1 MSDTVNRLV
10 YGELIFTDQE
20 IQEGE
25 TYEAAALLSDALEI
39 GTFQMEL
46 YLRDESKGA
55 ALTGFRRND
64 KLLYYHRERLQG
76 TYYIESVERTGKFT
90 YTITANNALA
100 LLDQSDHMGGIY
112 TGQTVEEL
120 VAEICNIPY
129 QVQTKFAKVK
139 LYGWLPVATRRAN
152 LAQVLFAV
160 GAQAKVDQIG
170 TLRIESLWDGVSST
184 ITPDRVFWGDKVRY
198 EAQVT
203 EVAVLEHQYIPGTEE
218 IQLFEG
224 TTQSGDV
231 IQFQEPVHS
240 LAASGFSLLEQGAN
254 YARVSAGTGTLTGKK
269 YVHTTR
275 DVRQAVT
282 PGDVANVVEVKEA
295 TLVSL
300 VNSAAVAERLAEYYK
315 WIEAMEATVVY
326 DGERP
331 GDVIAFEHPFG
342 GASVGCVKSASITIG
357 GRLVAE
363 EVTAIGYKPPS
374 SDIVEIYDVRK
385 LITTN
390 DPIVVPDGVTKMR
403 AVLISGGTAG
413 QNGTDGEPGADGESA
428 WCSAGDNGEFT
439 SDSQGVGGAGGN
451 KGLGGSGGK
460 VYSVDIE
467 VIPGQIISPNIGFGG
482 VASDTSGEQ
491 GSPGSATTLTVGGVV
506 YTSDDGSASPSGYMD
521 LVTGEVFAASGLDGV
536 DGGYGGKSA
545 SKSENAESGADVGE
559 NTGGKLAS
567 GNKAGDDS
575 KYGPWLYQSSSDDKR
590 QITNEL
596 NHYSYKGYTSY
607 RRTAEGGFSSSG
619 SQKTIGYT
627 HGNPIVAGTVY
638 SEFLNYSVPSN
649 ATGTFAY
656 ANSSMTETQVI
667 DQGYE
672 DKQRVYQ
679 WTHSARRTYKRGRA
693 ESTYGNLGA
702 GGGGAANGVNGNDA
716 TLTCEG
722 GAGADAVTP
731 EAPDKIGTGGT
742 GGSGGGGGGAGG
754 NGFISVEG
762 NDRDVA
768 YSKYQSGMPGGPG
781 GRFGKGSAGAPGG
794 IILYYGEPKV
804 IVSGPIKER
813 NNRQFLDQYGRRFIV

>member
-357 GRLVAE
+357 GRLVAQE
-363 EVTAIGYKPPS
+363 TTAIGYRPPLFTQT
-374 SDIVEIYDVRK
+374 EILDGRV
-385 LITTN
+385 LIDADTAWT
-390 DPIVVPDGVTKMR
+390 VPDGVTSVR
-403 AVLISGGTAG
+403 AVLIGGGDGGGSGASGQAGGSAGENRAGTGGKAG
-413 QNGTDGEPGADGESA
+413 QYGGKAGDPGKVLETTLDVTPGEQIQVRIGAAGTPNGKGGDTTFGDLTSADGMPPVSGYTDPVTGETFAIKGWDGNSEGVDGEPGTTGGVTLTVTRNGVTSNVLGQGGKRGAANGSTSTYYAGAVYNQSGNEYYVRFYAADGLDGKDGA
-428 WCSAGDNGEFT
+428 AGRSGSTYGSSGSGGSVGNGG
-439 SDSQGVGGAGGN
+439 SGAGGYTVSI
-451 KGLGGSGGK
+451 KVGDRLFPTGSAYLVGSITKSTGQGGLGGRGGSGG
-460 VYSVDIE
+460 
-467 VIPGQIISPNIGFGG
+467 
-482 VASDTSGEQ
+482 
-491 GSPGSATTLTVGGVV
+491 
-506 YTSDDGSASPSGYMD
+506 
-521 LVTGEVFAASGLDGV
+521 
-536 DGGYGGKSA
+536 
-545 SKSENAESGADVGE
+545 
-559 NTGGKLAS
+559 
-567 GNKAGDDS
+567 
-575 KYGPWLYQSSSDDKR
+575 
-590 QITNEL
+590 
-596 NHYSYKGYTSY
+596 
-607 RRTAEGGFSSSG
+607 
-619 SQKTIGYT
+619 
-627 HGNPIVAGTVY
+627 
-638 SEFLNYSVPSN
+638 
-649 ATGTFAY
+649 
-656 ANSSMTETQVI
+656 
-667 DQGYE
+667 
-672 DKQRVYQ
+672 
-679 WTHSARRTYKRGRA
+679 
-693 ESTYGNLGA
+693 
-702 GGGGAANGVNGNDA
+702 
-716 TLTCEG
+716 
-722 GAGADAVTP
+722 
-731 EAPDKIGTGGT
+731 
-742 GGSGGGGGGAGG
+742 
-754 NGFISVEG
+754 
-762 NDRDVA
+762 
-768 YSKYQSGMPGGPG
+768 
-781 GRFGKGSAGAPGG
+781 AGAPGCV
-794 IILYYGEPKV
+794 ILYYGIPKKQ
-804 IVSGPIKER
+804 ISGPVQDK
-813 NNRQFLDQYGRRFIV
+813 NACLLLDRLGRRIIV

>member
-1 MSDTVNRLV
+1 MSKADTLAAMMQESMVHSVQSAQRTIETITSEILELKKQAGKALLGIGQRLIEAKETLPHGEWLPWLTERV
-10 YGELIFTDQE
+10 EFSERTAQYGELIFTDQE

-55 ALTGFRRND
+55 ALTSFRRND

-90 YTITANNALA
+90 YTVTANNALA

-170 TLRIESLWDGVSST
+170 TLRIEALWDGVSSA

-203 EVAVLEHQYIPGTEE
+203 EVSVLEHQYIPGTEE

-254 YARVSAGTGTLTGKK
+254 YAKVSAGTGTLTGKK

-282 PGDVANVVEVKEA
+282 PDDVANVVEVKEA

-357 GRLVAE
+357 GRLVAQE
-363 EVTAIGYKPPS
+363 TTAIGYRPPLFTQT
-374 SDIVEIYDVRK
+374 EILDGRV
-385 LITTN
+385 LIDADTAWT
-390 DPIVVPDGVTKMR
+390 VPDGVTSVR
-403 AVLISGGTAG
+403 AVLIGGGDGGGSGASGQAGGSAGENRAGTGGKAG
-413 QNGTDGEPGADGESA
+413 RYGGKAGDPGKVLETTLDVTPGEQIQVRIGAAGTPNGKGGDTTFGDLTSADGVPPVSGYTDPVTGETFAIKGWDGNSEGVDGEPG
-428 WCSAGDNGEFT
+428 T
-439 SDSQGVGGAGGN
+439 T
-451 KGLGGSGGK
+451 
-460 VYSVDIE
+460 
-467 VIPGQIISPNIGFGG
+467 GG
-482 VASDTSGEQ
+482 V
-491 GSPGSATTLTVGGVV
+491 TLTVSLDGTKSNVLGQGGKR
-506 YTSDDGSASPSGYMD
+506 GSANGSTAEWYASATYNRSGTNYY
-521 LVTGEVFAASGLDGV
+521 VSFHAASGLDGK
-536 DGGYGGKSA
+536 DGRDGSNARTYG
-545 SKSENAESGADVGE
+545 
-559 NTGGKLAS
+559 
-567 GNKAGDDS
+567 
-575 KYGPWLYQSSSDDKR
+575 
-590 QITNEL
+590 
-596 NHYSYKGYTSY
+596 
-607 RRTAEGGFSSSG
+607 SSG
-619 SQKTIGYT
+619 SGGSV
-627 HGNPIVAGTVY
+627 GNGG
-638 SEFLNYSVPSN
+638 S
-649 ATGTFAY
+649 
-656 ANSSMTETQVI
+656 
-667 DQGYE
+667 
-672 DKQRVYQ
+672 
-679 WTHSARRTYKRGRA
+679 
-693 ESTYGNLGA
+693 GA
-702 GGGGAANGVNGNDA
+702 GGYTVTIKVGDRLFPTGSSYLVNGITRNAAD
-716 TLTCEG
+716 G
-722 GAGADAVTP
+722 GR
-731 EAPDKIGTGGT
+731 GGR
-742 GGSGGGGGGAGG
+742 GGSGGYGA
-754 NGFISVEG
+754 
-762 NDRDVA
+762 
-768 YSKYQSGMPGGPG
+768 SGCV
-781 GRFGKGSAGAPGG
+781 
-794 IILYYGEPKV
+794 ILYYGIPKKQ
-804 IVSGPIKER
+804 ISGPVQDKNAR
-813 NNRQFLDQYGRRFIV
+813 RLLDRLGRRIIV

>member
-300 VNSAAVAERLAEYYK
+300 VNSTAVAERLAEYYK

-357 GRLVAE
+357 GRLVAQE
-363 EVTAIGYKPPS
+363 TTAIGYRPPPFTQT
-374 SDIVEIYDVRK
+374 EILDGRV
-385 LITTN
+385 LIDADTVWT
-390 DPIVVPDGVTKMR
+390 VPDGVTSVR
-403 AVLISGGTAG
+403 AVLIGGGDGGGSGASGQAGGSAGENRAGTGGKAG
-413 QNGTDGEPGADGESA
+413 RYGGKAGDPGKVLETTVDVTPGEQIQVHVGAAGTPSGKGGDTTFGGLTSANGTPPVSGYTDPVTGETFAIKGWDGNSEGVDGEPG
-428 WCSAGDNGEFT
+428 T
-439 SDSQGVGGAGGN
+439 T
-451 KGLGGSGGK
+451 
-460 VYSVDIE
+460 
-467 VIPGQIISPNIGFGG
+467 GG
-482 VASDTSGEQ
+482 V
-491 GSPGSATTLTVGGVV
+491 TLTVSLDGTKSNVLGQGGKR
-506 YTSDDGSASPSGYMD
+506 GSANGSTAEWYASATYNRSGTNYY
-521 LVTGEVFAASGLDGV
+521 VSFHAASGLDGK
-536 DGGYGGKSA
+536 DGRDGANARTYG
-545 SKSENAESGADVGE
+545 
-559 NTGGKLAS
+559 
-567 GNKAGDDS
+567 
-575 KYGPWLYQSSSDDKR
+575 
-590 QITNEL
+590 
-596 NHYSYKGYTSY
+596 
-607 RRTAEGGFSSSG
+607 SSG
-619 SQKTIGYT
+619 SGGSV
-627 HGNPIVAGTVY
+627 GNGG
-638 SEFLNYSVPSN
+638 S
-649 ATGTFAY
+649 
-656 ANSSMTETQVI
+656 
-667 DQGYE
+667 
-672 DKQRVYQ
+672 
-679 WTHSARRTYKRGRA
+679 
-693 ESTYGNLGA
+693 GA
-702 GGGGAANGVNGNDA
+702 GGYTVTIKVGDRLFPTGSSYLVNGITRKAAD
-716 TLTCEG
+716 G
-722 GAGADAVTP
+722 GR
-731 EAPDKIGTGGT
+731 GGR
-742 GGSGGGGGGAGG
+742 GGSGGYGA
-754 NGFISVEG
+754 
-762 NDRDVA
+762 
-768 YSKYQSGMPGGPG
+768 SGCV
-781 GRFGKGSAGAPGG
+781 
-794 IILYYGEPKV
+794 ILYYGIPKKQ
-804 IVSGPIKER
+804 ISGPVQDKNAR
-813 NNRQFLDQYGRRFIV
+813 RLLDRLGRRIIV

>member
-46 YLRDESKGA
+46 YLRDENKGA
-55 ALTGFRRND
+55 ALTAFRRND

-90 YTITANNALA
+90 YTVTANNALA

-170 TLRIESLWDGVSST
+170 TLRIEALWDGVSSA

-203 EVAVLEHQYIPGTEE
+203 EVSVLEHQYIPGTEE

-240 LAASGFSLLEQGAN
+240 LVASGFSLLEQGAN
-254 YARVSAGTGTLTGKK
+254 YAKVSAGTGTLTGKK

-275 DVRQAVT
+275 DVRQTVT

-357 GRLVAE
+357 GRLVAQE
-363 EVTAIGYKPPS
+363 TTAIGYRPPLFTQT
-374 SDIVEIYDVRK
+374 EILDGRV
-385 LITTN
+385 LIDADTAWT
-390 DPIVVPDGVTKMR
+390 VPDGVTSVR
-403 AVLISGGTAG
+403 AVLIGGGDGGGSGASGQSGGSAG
-413 QNGTDGEPGADGESA
+413 ENRAGTGGKAGRYGGKAGDPGKVLETTLDVTPGEQIQVRIGAAGTPNGKGGDTTFGDLTSADGVPPMSGYTDPVTGETFAIKGWDGNSEGVDGESGTTGGATLTVTRNGVTSNVLGQGGKRGAANGSTSTYYAGVTYNQGGNEYFVQFHAAAGLDGKDGADGRSGSA
-428 WCSAGDNGEFT
+428 YGSSGSGGSVGNGG
-439 SDSQGVGGAGGN
+439 SGAGGYTVSI
-451 KGLGGSGGK
+451 KMGDKLFPTGSAYLVGGITKYTAEGGSGG
-460 VYSVDIE
+460 
-467 VIPGQIISPNIGFGG
+467 
-482 VASDTSGEQ
+482 
-491 GSPGSATTLTVGGVV
+491 
-506 YTSDDGSASPSGYMD
+506 
-521 LVTGEVFAASGLDGV
+521 
-536 DGGYGGKSA
+536 
-545 SKSENAESGADVGE
+545 
-559 NTGGKLAS
+559 
-567 GNKAGDDS
+567 
-575 KYGPWLYQSSSDDKR
+575 R
-590 QITNEL
+590 
-596 NHYSYKGYTSY
+596 
-607 RRTAEGGFSSSG
+607 
-619 SQKTIGYT
+619 
-627 HGNPIVAGTVY
+627 
-638 SEFLNYSVPSN
+638 
-649 ATGTFAY
+649 
-656 ANSSMTETQVI
+656 
-667 DQGYE
+667 
-672 DKQRVYQ
+672 
-679 WTHSARRTYKRGRA
+679 
-693 ESTYGNLGA
+693 
-702 GGGGAANGVNGNDA
+702 
-716 TLTCEG
+716 
-722 GAGADAVTP
+722 
-731 EAPDKIGTGGT
+731 
-742 GGSGGGGGGAGG
+742 GGSGG
-754 NGFISVEG
+754 S
-762 NDRDVA
+762 
-768 YSKYQSGMPGGPG
+768 
-781 GRFGKGSAGAPGG
+781 GAPGCV
-794 IILYYGEPKV
+794 ILYYGIPKKQ
-804 IVSGPIKER
+804 ISGPVQDKNAR
-813 NNRQFLDQYGRRFIV
+813 RLLDRLGRRIIV

>member
-55 ALTGFRRND
+55 ALTSFRRND

-90 YTITANNALA
+90 YTVTANNALA

-170 TLRIESLWDGVSST
+170 TLRIEALWDGVSSA

-203 EVAVLEHQYIPGTEE
+203 EVSVLEHQYIPGTEE

-254 YARVSAGTGTLTGKK
+254 YAKVSAGTGTLTGKK

-282 PGDVANVVEVKEA
+282 PDDVANVVEVKEA

-357 GRLVAE
+357 GRLVAQE
-363 EVTAIGYKPPS
+363 TTAIGYRPPLFTQT
-374 SDIVEIYDVRK
+374 EILDGRV
-385 LITTN
+385 LIDADTAWT
-390 DPIVVPDGVTKMR
+390 VPDGVTSVR
-403 AVLISGGTAG
+403 AVLIGGGDGGGSGASGQAGGSAGENRAGTGGKAG
-413 QNGTDGEPGADGESA
+413 RYGGKAGDPGKVLETTLDVTPGEQIQVRIGAAGTPNGKGGDTTFGDLTSADGVPPVSGYTDPVTGETFAIKGWDGNSEGVDGEPG
-428 WCSAGDNGEFT
+428 T
-439 SDSQGVGGAGGN
+439 T
-451 KGLGGSGGK
+451 
-460 VYSVDIE
+460 
-467 VIPGQIISPNIGFGG
+467 GG
-482 VASDTSGEQ
+482 V
-491 GSPGSATTLTVGGVV
+491 TLTVSLDGTKSNVLGQGGKR
-506 YTSDDGSASPSGYMD
+506 GSANGSTAEWYASATYNRSGTNYY
-521 LVTGEVFAASGLDGV
+521 VSFHAASGLDGK
-536 DGGYGGKSA
+536 DGRDGSNARTYG
-545 SKSENAESGADVGE
+545 
-559 NTGGKLAS
+559 
-567 GNKAGDDS
+567 
-575 KYGPWLYQSSSDDKR
+575 
-590 QITNEL
+590 
-596 NHYSYKGYTSY
+596 
-607 RRTAEGGFSSSG
+607 SSG
-619 SQKTIGYT
+619 SGGSV
-627 HGNPIVAGTVY
+627 GNGG
-638 SEFLNYSVPSN
+638 S
-649 ATGTFAY
+649 
-656 ANSSMTETQVI
+656 
-667 DQGYE
+667 
-672 DKQRVYQ
+672 
-679 WTHSARRTYKRGRA
+679 
-693 ESTYGNLGA
+693 GA
-702 GGGGAANGVNGNDA
+702 GGYTVTIKVGDRLFPTGSSYLVNGITRNAAD
-716 TLTCEG
+716 G
-722 GAGADAVTP
+722 GR
-731 EAPDKIGTGGT
+731 GGR
-742 GGSGGGGGGAGG
+742 GGSGGYGA
-754 NGFISVEG
+754 
-762 NDRDVA
+762 
-768 YSKYQSGMPGGPG
+768 SGCV
-781 GRFGKGSAGAPGG
+781 
-794 IILYYGEPKV
+794 ILYYGIPKKQ
-804 IVSGPIKER
+804 ISGPVQDKNAR
-813 NNRQFLDQYGRRFIV
+813 RLLDRLGRRIIV

>member
-25 TYEAAALLSDALEI
+25 TYEATALLSDALEI

-46 YLRDESKGA
+46 YLRDENKGA
-55 ALTGFRRND
+55 ALTAFRRND

-90 YTITANNALA
+90 YTVTANNALA

-170 TLRIESLWDGVSST
+170 TLRIEALWDGVSSA

-203 EVAVLEHQYIPGTEE
+203 EVSVLEHQYIPGTEE

-254 YARVSAGTGTLTGKK
+254 YAKVSAGTGTLTGKK

-282 PGDVANVVEVKEA
+282 PDDVANVVEVKEA

-357 GRLVAE
+357 GRLVAQE
-363 EVTAIGYKPPS
+363 TTAIGYRPPLFTQT
-374 SDIVEIYDVRK
+374 EILDGRV
-385 LITTN
+385 LIDADTVWT
-390 DPIVVPDGVTKMR
+390 VPDGVTSVR
-403 AVLISGGTAG
+403 AVLIGGGDGGGSGASGQAGGSAGENRAGTGGKAG
-413 QNGTDGEPGADGESA
+413 RYGGKAGDPGKVLETTLDVTPGEQIQVRIGAAGTPNGKGGDTTFGDLTSADGVPPVSGYTDPVTGETFAIKGWDGNSEGVDGEPG
-428 WCSAGDNGEFT
+428 T
-439 SDSQGVGGAGGN
+439 T
-451 KGLGGSGGK
+451 
-460 VYSVDIE
+460 
-467 VIPGQIISPNIGFGG
+467 GG
-482 VASDTSGEQ
+482 V
-491 GSPGSATTLTVGGVV
+491 TLTVSLDGTKSNVLGQGGKR
-506 YTSDDGSASPSGYMD
+506 GSANGSTAEWYASATYNRSGTNYY
-521 LVTGEVFAASGLDGV
+521 VSFHAASGLDGK
-536 DGGYGGKSA
+536 DGRDGSNARTYG
-545 SKSENAESGADVGE
+545 
-559 NTGGKLAS
+559 
-567 GNKAGDDS
+567 
-575 KYGPWLYQSSSDDKR
+575 
-590 QITNEL
+590 
-596 NHYSYKGYTSY
+596 
-607 RRTAEGGFSSSG
+607 SSG
-619 SQKTIGYT
+619 SGGSV
-627 HGNPIVAGTVY
+627 GNGG
-638 SEFLNYSVPSN
+638 S
-649 ATGTFAY
+649 
-656 ANSSMTETQVI
+656 
-667 DQGYE
+667 
-672 DKQRVYQ
+672 
-679 WTHSARRTYKRGRA
+679 
-693 ESTYGNLGA
+693 GA
-702 GGGGAANGVNGNDA
+702 GGYTVTIKVGDRLFPTGSSYLVNGITRKAAD
-716 TLTCEG
+716 G
-722 GAGADAVTP
+722 GR
-731 EAPDKIGTGGT
+731 GGR
-742 GGSGGGGGGAGG
+742 GGSGGYGA
-754 NGFISVEG
+754 
-762 NDRDVA
+762 
-768 YSKYQSGMPGGPG
+768 SGCV
-781 GRFGKGSAGAPGG
+781 
-794 IILYYGEPKV
+794 ILYYGIPKKQ
-804 IVSGPIKER
+804 ISGPVQDKNAR
-813 NNRQFLDQYGRRFIV
+813 RLLDRLGRRIIV

>member
-25 TYEAAALLSDALEI
+25 TYEATALLSDALEI

-46 YLRDESKGA
+46 YLRDENKGA
-55 ALTGFRRND
+55 ALTAFRRND

-90 YTITANNALA
+90 YTVTANNALA

-170 TLRIESLWDGVSST
+170 TLRIEALWDGVSSA

-203 EVAVLEHQYIPGTEE
+203 EVSVLEHQYIPGTEE

-254 YARVSAGTGTLTGKK
+254 YAKVSAGTGTLTGKK

-282 PGDVANVVEVKEA
+282 PDDVANVVEVKEA

-357 GRLVAE
+357 GRLVAQE
-363 EVTAIGYKPPS
+363 TTAIGYRPPLFTQT
-374 SDIVEIYDVRK
+374 EILDGRV
-385 LITTN
+385 LIDADTAWT
-390 DPIVVPDGVTKMR
+390 VPDGVTSVR
-403 AVLISGGTAG
+403 AVLIGGGDGGGSGASGQAGGSAGENRAGTGGKAG
-413 QNGTDGEPGADGESA
+413 RYGGKAGDPGKVLETTLDVTPGEQIQVRIGAAGTPNGKGGDTTFGDLTSADGVPPVSGYTDPVTGETFAIKGWDGNSEGVDGEPG
-428 WCSAGDNGEFT
+428 T
-439 SDSQGVGGAGGN
+439 T
-451 KGLGGSGGK
+451 
-460 VYSVDIE
+460 
-467 VIPGQIISPNIGFGG
+467 GG
-482 VASDTSGEQ
+482 V
-491 GSPGSATTLTVGGVV
+491 TLTVSLDGTKSNVLGQGGKR
-506 YTSDDGSASPSGYMD
+506 GSANGSTTEWYASATYNRSGTNYY
-521 LVTGEVFAASGLDGV
+521 VSFHAASGLDGK
-536 DGGYGGKSA
+536 DGRDGSNARTYG
-545 SKSENAESGADVGE
+545 
-559 NTGGKLAS
+559 
-567 GNKAGDDS
+567 
-575 KYGPWLYQSSSDDKR
+575 
-590 QITNEL
+590 
-596 NHYSYKGYTSY
+596 
-607 RRTAEGGFSSSG
+607 SSG
-619 SQKTIGYT
+619 SGGSV
-627 HGNPIVAGTVY
+627 GNGG
-638 SEFLNYSVPSN
+638 S
-649 ATGTFAY
+649 
-656 ANSSMTETQVI
+656 
-667 DQGYE
+667 
-672 DKQRVYQ
+672 
-679 WTHSARRTYKRGRA
+679 
-693 ESTYGNLGA
+693 GA
-702 GGGGAANGVNGNDA
+702 GGYTVTIKVGDRLFPTGSSYLVNGITRNAAD
-716 TLTCEG
+716 G
-722 GAGADAVTP
+722 GR
-731 EAPDKIGTGGT
+731 GGR
-742 GGSGGGGGGAGG
+742 GGSGGYGA
-754 NGFISVEG
+754 
-762 NDRDVA
+762 
-768 YSKYQSGMPGGPG
+768 SGCV
-781 GRFGKGSAGAPGG
+781 
-794 IILYYGEPKV
+794 ILYYGIPKKQ
-804 IVSGPIKER
+804 ISGPVQDKNAR
-813 NNRQFLDQYGRRFIV
+813 RLLDRLGRRIIV

>member
-25 TYEAAALLSDALEI
+25 TYEATALLSDALEI

-46 YLRDESKGA
+46 YLRDENKGA
-55 ALTGFRRND
+55 ALTAFRRND

-90 YTITANNALA
+90 YTVTANNALA

-170 TLRIESLWDGVSST
+170 TLRIEALWDGVSSA

-203 EVAVLEHQYIPGTEE
+203 EVSVLEHQYIPGTEE

-254 YARVSAGTGTLTGKK
+254 YAKVSAGTGTLTGKK

-275 DVRQAVT
+275 DVRQDVT

-357 GRLVAE
+357 GRLVAQE
-363 EVTAIGYKPPS
+363 TTAIGYRPPLFTQT
-374 SDIVEIYDVRK
+374 EILDGRV
-385 LITTN
+385 LIDADTAWT
-390 DPIVVPDGVTKMR
+390 VPDGVTSVR
-403 AVLISGGTAG
+403 AVLIGGGDGGGSGASGQAGGSAGENRAGTGGKAG
-413 QNGTDGEPGADGESA
+413 RYGGKAGDPGKVLETTLDVTPGEQIQVRIGAAGTPNGKGGDTTFGDLTSADGVPPVSGYTDPVTGETFAIKGWDGNSEGVDGEPG
-428 WCSAGDNGEFT
+428 T
-439 SDSQGVGGAGGN
+439 T
-451 KGLGGSGGK
+451 
-460 VYSVDIE
+460 
-467 VIPGQIISPNIGFGG
+467 GG
-482 VASDTSGEQ
+482 V
-491 GSPGSATTLTVGGVV
+491 TLTVSLDGTKSNVLGQGGKR
-506 YTSDDGSASPSGYMD
+506 GSANGSTTEWYASATYNRSGTNYY
-521 LVTGEVFAASGLDGV
+521 VSFHAASGLDGK
-536 DGGYGGKSA
+536 DGRDGSNARTYG
-545 SKSENAESGADVGE
+545 
-559 NTGGKLAS
+559 
-567 GNKAGDDS
+567 
-575 KYGPWLYQSSSDDKR
+575 
-590 QITNEL
+590 
-596 NHYSYKGYTSY
+596 
-607 RRTAEGGFSSSG
+607 SSG
-619 SQKTIGYT
+619 SGGSV
-627 HGNPIVAGTVY
+627 GNGG
-638 SEFLNYSVPSN
+638 S
-649 ATGTFAY
+649 
-656 ANSSMTETQVI
+656 
-667 DQGYE
+667 
-672 DKQRVYQ
+672 
-679 WTHSARRTYKRGRA
+679 
-693 ESTYGNLGA
+693 GA
-702 GGGGAANGVNGNDA
+702 GGYTVTIKVGDRLFPTGSSYLVNGITRNAAD
-716 TLTCEG
+716 G
-722 GAGADAVTP
+722 GR
-731 EAPDKIGTGGT
+731 GGR
-742 GGSGGGGGGAGG
+742 GGSGGYGA
-754 NGFISVEG
+754 
-762 NDRDVA
+762 
-768 YSKYQSGMPGGPG
+768 SGCV
-781 GRFGKGSAGAPGG
+781 
-794 IILYYGEPKV
+794 ILYYGIPKKQ
-804 IVSGPIKER
+804 ISGPVQDKNAR
-813 NNRQFLDQYGRRFIV
+813 RLLDRLGRRIIV

>member
-25 TYEAAALLSDALEI
+25 TYEATALLSDALEI

-46 YLRDESKGA
+46 YLRDENKGA
-55 ALTGFRRND
+55 ALTAFRRND

-90 YTITANNALA
+90 YTVTANNALA

-170 TLRIESLWDGVSST
+170 TLRIEALWDGVSSA

-203 EVAVLEHQYIPGTEE
+203 EVSVLEHQYIPGTEE

-254 YARVSAGTGTLTGKK
+254 YAKVSAGTGTLTGKK

-282 PGDVANVVEVKEA
+282 PDDVANVVEVKEA

-357 GRLVAE
+357 GRLVAQE
-363 EVTAIGYKPPS
+363 TTAIGYRPPLFTQA
-374 SDIVEIYDVRK
+374 EILDGRV
-385 LITTN
+385 LIDADTAWT
-390 DPIVVPDGVTKMR
+390 VPDGVTSVR
-403 AVLISGGTAG
+403 AVLIGGGDGGGSGASGQAGGSAGENRAGTGGKAG
-413 QNGTDGEPGADGESA
+413 RYGGKAGDPGKVLETTLDVTPGEQIQVRIGAAGTPNGKGGDTTFGDLTSADGVPPVSGYTDPVTGETFAIKGWDGNSEGVDGEPG
-428 WCSAGDNGEFT
+428 T
-439 SDSQGVGGAGGN
+439 T
-451 KGLGGSGGK
+451 
-460 VYSVDIE
+460 
-467 VIPGQIISPNIGFGG
+467 GG
-482 VASDTSGEQ
+482 V
-491 GSPGSATTLTVGGVV
+491 TLTVSLDGTKSNVLGQGGKR
-506 YTSDDGSASPSGYMD
+506 GSANGSTAEWYASATYNRSGTNYY
-521 LVTGEVFAASGLDGV
+521 VSFHAASGLDGK
-536 DGGYGGKSA
+536 DGRDGSNARTYG
-545 SKSENAESGADVGE
+545 
-559 NTGGKLAS
+559 
-567 GNKAGDDS
+567 
-575 KYGPWLYQSSSDDKR
+575 
-590 QITNEL
+590 
-596 NHYSYKGYTSY
+596 
-607 RRTAEGGFSSSG
+607 SSG
-619 SQKTIGYT
+619 SGGSV
-627 HGNPIVAGTVY
+627 GNGG
-638 SEFLNYSVPSN
+638 S
-649 ATGTFAY
+649 
-656 ANSSMTETQVI
+656 
-667 DQGYE
+667 
-672 DKQRVYQ
+672 
-679 WTHSARRTYKRGRA
+679 
-693 ESTYGNLGA
+693 GA
-702 GGGGAANGVNGNDA
+702 GGYTVTIKVGDRLFPTGSSYLVNGITRKAAD
-716 TLTCEG
+716 G
-722 GAGADAVTP
+722 GR
-731 EAPDKIGTGGT
+731 GGR
-742 GGSGGGGGGAGG
+742 GGSGGYGA
-754 NGFISVEG
+754 
-762 NDRDVA
+762 
-768 YSKYQSGMPGGPG
+768 SGCV
-781 GRFGKGSAGAPGG
+781 
-794 IILYYGEPKV
+794 ILYYGIPKKQ
-804 IVSGPIKER
+804 ISGPVQDKNAR
-813 NNRQFLDQYGRRFIV
+813 RLLDRLGRRIIV